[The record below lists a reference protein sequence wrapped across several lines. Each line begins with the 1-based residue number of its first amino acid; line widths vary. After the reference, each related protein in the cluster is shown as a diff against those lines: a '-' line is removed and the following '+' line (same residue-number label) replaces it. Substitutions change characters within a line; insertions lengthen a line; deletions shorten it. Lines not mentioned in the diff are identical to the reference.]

1 MFRASD
7 QSDNTLLIV
16 WAATKA
22 RRPLSWLTTRVM
34 IALLLLLLLLFLLLM
49 DGSSCLASSALML
62 FRACAAALSA
72 CLAASEAVRMAWV
85 KVFPFALLPLFLFVP
100 RPMDCF

>member
-1 MFRASD
+1 MMIQTLRRPIDYMRLFSGRGEMFRASD

-62 FRACAAALSA
+62 FRACAAALPTW
-72 CLAASEAVRMAWV
+72 LRVR
-85 KVFPFALLPLFLFVP
+85 
-100 RPMDCF
+100 R